1 MTPMHCEAKRAYH
14 TPEAAARAARGR
26 AREGVTYL
34 RVYACPECVA
44 FHLTSK
50 RPDEVGEAPR
60 VPQASGEAAGWGVP
74 PDRSKIT

>member
-1 MTPMHCEAKRAYH
+1 MLCDGKKPYH

-34 RVYACPECVA
+34 RVYACPECGA

-50 RPDEVGEAPR
+50 RPDEVGKAVMVGSWATRRESSLGA
-60 VPQASGEAAGWGVP
+60 VPEQGQEPV
-74 PDRSKIT
+74 